1 VIKREDP
8 TGILVNFCQSSLHSL
23 NMSIPSITL
32 VETITL
38 VELVRAAVW
47 GVVALDGAMDELICL

>member
-1 VIKREDP
+1 
-8 TGILVNFCQSSLHSL
+8 
-23 NMSIPSITL
+23 MSIPSITL